1 MLDGEE
7 TRISCEAFGYEE
19 GAQLTW
25 TSDAS
30 WAYGAGDSWE
40 FTIHEELLGPI
51 AQVVLD
57 ECWAER
63 CQIVETLVD
72 TSMLI
77 TAETAT
83 PSSDDSSTTSL
94 VQPSSGLDL
103 LVECVLV
110 EDERKISCTAVGADD
125 EGQLR
130 WTSTAT
136 SSVGSGSSWDFSLGG
151 GLVSHE
157 VSVLLEKCAGTNC
170 EFLDQL
176 FLDTSMVGRAP
187 ILVDCVLAQDE
198 WKISCTAEGAHDEG
212 QLRWTSTA
220 TSSVGSGSSW
230 DFSLG
235 EGPVPQEVPVLLEE
249 CAGTNCEMLTQ
260 KHVDTDRGRTSV
272 MRRACMNGF
281 DHPGPVTFANS
292 PMRFEDIG
300 KLMPY
305 GVMIMGHVT
314 PIDHMYL
321 YPKDFS
327 LGRDAYEVRAIQDGV
342 IFELQPRDTFT
353 DTNTPIPRQW
363 RMEIVHS
370 CTFTSYFDL
379 LTSIH
384 PDLEA
389 AWTSAERLPPG
400 GYPVSAG
407 QVIGWV
413 GAQSLDFGV
422 YDWEVVLPGFVEPS
436 HYEAEPWKIHTV
448 DPFPYFPAEVT
459 EALLEKM
466 ERTVEPRAGKIDYDI
481 DGRLV
486 GNWFVKDTGWYA
498 GVEGSWRTW
507 DGHLAIAPDWNDPN
521 EWWFSIG
528 NYEGEYAQLHLL
540 GDQPDPREV
549 SVDSGMVTYL
559 LTPSTTNDSDGVALV
574 EMIGDRTVK
583 VEVFP
588 GLAPDE
594 VVGFT
599 DAVRVY
605 ER

>member
-1 MLDGEE
+1 
-7 TRISCEAFGYEE
+7 
-19 GAQLTW
+19 
-25 TSDAS
+25 
-30 WAYGAGDSWE
+30 
-40 FTIHEELLGPI
+40 
-51 AQVVLD
+51 
-57 ECWAER
+57 
-63 CQIVETLVD
+63 
-72 TSMLI
+72 
-77 TAETAT
+77 
-83 PSSDDSSTTSL
+83 
-94 VQPSSGLDL
+94 
-103 LVECVLV
+103 
-110 EDERKISCTAVGADD
+110 
-125 EGQLR
+125 
-130 WTSTAT
+130 
-136 SSVGSGSSWDFSLGG
+136 
-151 GLVSHE
+151 
-157 VSVLLEKCAGTNC
+157 
-170 EFLDQL
+170 
-176 FLDTSMVGRAP
+176 
-187 ILVDCVLAQDE
+187 
-198 WKISCTAEGAHDEG
+198 
-212 QLRWTSTA
+212 
-220 TSSVGSGSSW
+220 
-230 DFSLG
+230 
-235 EGPVPQEVPVLLEE
+235 
-249 CAGTNCEMLTQ
+249 
-260 KHVDTDRGRTSV
+260 
-272 MRRACMNGF
+272 MNGF

-436 HYEAEPWKIHTV
+436 HYEAEPWKIHTI
-448 DPFPYFPAEVT
+448 DPFPHFPAEVT

-466 ERTVEPRAGKIDYDI
+466 ERTVEPRSGKIDYDI

-588 GLAPDE
+588 GLTPDE

>member
-1 MLDGEE
+1 MAATTTVAAEMDGVGTTVACMLDGEE

-83 PSSDDSSTTSL
+83 PSSGDSSTTSL

-110 EDERKISCTAVGADD
+110 EDERKISCTAVGAD
-125 EGQLR
+125 
-130 WTSTAT
+130 
-136 SSVGSGSSWDFSLGG
+136 
-151 GLVSHE
+151 
-157 VSVLLEKCAGTNC
+157 
-170 EFLDQL
+170 
-176 FLDTSMVGRAP
+176 
-187 ILVDCVLAQDE
+187 
-198 WKISCTAEGAHDEG
+198 DEG

-389 AWTSAERLPPG
+389 AWSSAERLPPG

-588 GLAPDE
+588 GLTPDE

>member
-1 MLDGEE
+1 MKLIGLALVVVLLAAACGGSSESSTSTTVASTTVAPTTVAPTAAGVGTTVSCTLDVDES
-7 TRISCEAFGYEE
+7 RISCEVTAYQE

-30 WAYGAGDSWE
+30 WSDNAGESWE
-40 FTIHEELLGPI
+40 FTIHEELVGPV
-51 AQVVLD
+51 ARVVVE
-57 ECWAER
+57 ECWAES
-63 CQIVETLVD
+63 CQLVETSVD

-77 TAETAT
+77 TTETAAT
-83 PSSDDSSTTSL
+83 SSEDLSTTSI
-94 VQPSSGLDL
+94 VQSLPGANL
-103 LVECVLV
+103 LIDCVLV
-110 EDERKISCTAVGADD
+110 QDER
-125 EGQLR
+125 
-130 WTSTAT
+130 
-136 SSVGSGSSWDFSLGG
+136 
-151 GLVSHE
+151 
-157 VSVLLEKCAGTNC
+157 
-170 EFLDQL
+170 
-176 FLDTSMVGRAP
+176 
-187 ILVDCVLAQDE
+187 
-198 WKISCTAEGAHDEG
+198 KISCTAEGAHDEA
-212 QLRWTSTA
+212 QLRWTSAA

-230 DFSLG
+230 EFSLG
-235 EGPVPQEVPVLLEE
+235 GGPVSHEVSVLLEE
-249 CAGTNCEMLTQ
+249 CAGTNCEMLDQ
-260 KHVDTDRGRTSV
+260 QHVDTDRGRTKV
-272 MRRACMNGF
+272 MRRACRNGF
-281 DHPGPVTFANS
+281 DHAGPVPLANS
-292 PMRFEDIG
+292 PMGFEDIG
-300 KLMPY
+300 KIVPY

-314 PIDHMYL
+314 PVDHMYF

-342 IFELQPRDTFT
+342 VFELQPRDIFT

-384 PDLEA
+384 PDLEE
-389 AWTSAERLPPG
+389 AWSSAEMLPPG
-400 GYPVSAG
+400 GFPVSAG
-407 QVIGWV
+407 QVVGWV

-486 GNWFVKDTGWYA
+486 GNWFAKDTGWYA

-507 DGHLAIAPDWNDPN
+507 DGHLAIAPDWIDPE

-528 NYEGEYAQLHLL
+528 NYEGEYAQLHIF

-549 SVDSGMVTYL
+549 SVDSGMVIYL
-559 LTPSTTNDSDGVALV
+559 LTPSTADESEGVALV

-588 GLAPDE
+588 GLTPDE